1 MTPVKSLQKI
11 CENGKRLPSAFA
23 GATYSNCNK
32 TEYFLH
38 FTKTAQRSPT
48 RCLWPSSSSG
58 LNQLSFLM
66 SHVCHLTET
75 QPSERLCRTAI
86 TL

>member
-38 FTKTAQRSPT
+38 FTKTAQRSPMP
-48 RCLWPSSSSG
+48 LA
-58 LNQLSFLM
+58 QFFLGPKPIIIPHE
-66 SHVCHLTET
+66 SRLPHLTET